1 MKDYHLVLEYAN
13 QGTLESYLDKN
24 FENLTWNDKYKM
36 AHQLACAVLCL
47 HDEGIVHNDLNS
59 SNILVHQ
66 HDIKLADFGLSK
78 RLDES
83 SRLQSKVFGVIPYT
97 DPKKFSKRGT
107 HKSNEKSDVYSVGVL
122 LWEISSGRKPF
133 YIEDE
138 PYDIDLVMEI
148 SGGLRETIVP
158 NTPTDYVKLYEECW
172 DSEPS
177 KRPNMEEVVKRLKT
191 NIQSDEPPHNNNRRN
206 SFNSTTSEISPLQ
219 EELAQLMEK
228 FNKMITKDL
237 DVSELGSL
245 HMKLSSLIEKFN
257 EAAASNDSSQFS
269 SNAIRTHSSN
279 DCLLNTIEIGSTR
292 STRSSEEEF
301 TERDL
306 SKNVEDITKLYFKIL
321 NEGKS
326 LNIRKKYVLDYLNDH
341 NISKKEIHN
350 WLSNNQNNSD
360 NKFLLGYFNY
370 FGIVKNKNYEL
381 AFYLFMTAS
390 TQDHILSLYYVGAC
404 NQHGH
409 GTKKNPQLALDCYK
423 LIASKNIAIGQARL
437 GYFYEKGI

>member
-66 HDIKLADFGLSK
+66 HDIKFADFGLSK

>member
-1 MKDYHLVLEYAN
+1 MVNDRGTTLTNIHPVRQIKREIVNELKLQRDVDFHDNIIRFHGITKPVSEDKKMKDYHL
-13 QGTLESYLDKN
+13 
-24 FENLTWNDKYKM
+24 YKM

-59 SNILVHQ
+59 
-66 HDIKLADFGLSK
+66 F
-78 RLDES
+78 
-83 SRLQSKVFGVIPYT
+83 
-97 DPKKFSKRGT
+97 
-107 HKSNEKSDVYSVGVL
+107 
-122 LWEISSGRKPF
+122 
-133 YIEDE
+133 
-138 PYDIDLVMEI
+138 MEI

-191 NIQSDEPPHNNNRRN
+191 NIQPDEPSHNNNRRN

-257 EAAASNDSSQFS
+257 EVAASNDSSQFS

-306 SKNVEDITKLYFKIL
+306 KL
-321 NEGKS
+321 
-326 LNIRKKYVLDYLNDH
+326 
-341 NISKKEIHN
+341 
-350 WLSNNQNNSD
+350 
-360 NKFLLGYFNY
+360 
-370 FGIVKNKNYEL
+370 
-381 AFYLFMTAS
+381 
-390 TQDHILSLYYVGAC
+390 
-404 NQHGH
+404 
-409 GTKKNPQLALDCYK
+409 
-423 LIASKNIAIGQARL
+423 
-437 GYFYEKGI
+437 

>member
-1 MKDYHLVLEYAN
+1 MENIETSGWIEEAITNNHIRFYEYDKFTCIEEIGSGSFGKVFKAKFKSSDKYFALKSFFNLNNITIKEIVNELKLQREVDFHDNIIRFHGITKPVSEDKKMKDYHLVLEYAN

-306 SKNVEDITKLYFKIL
+306 KRDS
-321 NEGKS
+321 
-326 LNIRKKYVLDYLNDH
+326 
-341 NISKKEIHN
+341 
-350 WLSNNQNNSD
+350 
-360 NKFLLGYFNY
+360 
-370 FGIVKNKNYEL
+370 
-381 AFYLFMTAS
+381 
-390 TQDHILSLYYVGAC
+390 
-404 NQHGH
+404 
-409 GTKKNPQLALDCYK
+409 
-423 LIASKNIAIGQARL
+423 
-437 GYFYEKGI
+437 

>member
-1 MKDYHLVLEYAN
+1 MENIETSGWIEEAITNNHIRFYEYDKFTCIEEIGSGSFGKEIVNELKLQREVDFHDNIIRFHGITKPVSEDKKMKDYHLVLEYAN

-97 DPKKFSKRGT
+97 DPKKF
-107 HKSNEKSDVYSVGVL
+107 
-122 LWEISSGRKPF
+122 I
-133 YIEDE
+133 
-138 PYDIDLVMEI
+138 MEI

-306 SKNVEDITKLYFKIL
+306 KL
-321 NEGKS
+321 
-326 LNIRKKYVLDYLNDH
+326 
-341 NISKKEIHN
+341 
-350 WLSNNQNNSD
+350 
-360 NKFLLGYFNY
+360 
-370 FGIVKNKNYEL
+370 
-381 AFYLFMTAS
+381 
-390 TQDHILSLYYVGAC
+390 
-404 NQHGH
+404 
-409 GTKKNPQLALDCYK
+409 
-423 LIASKNIAIGQARL
+423 
-437 GYFYEKGI
+437 